1 MALGG
6 MLREKESA
14 RACGQE
20 KIRRQTKKDTK
31 KTGRAAQRR
40 WRGLTTV
47 MAVLLVLSLVG
58 RVMVNGFRTD
68 IDKFLGT
75 TSSMIVTD
83 ESVAAAALL
92 MAATLLLVNTRVN
105 SIAAVMTYENN
116 ASNMADLTSCIVG
129 IAGCLVATVVS
140 IVASFHDV
148 VKD

>member
-1 MALGG
+1 M
-6 MLREKESA
+6 
-14 RACGQE
+14 
-20 KIRRQTKKDTK
+20 KKQSS
-31 KTGRAAQRR
+31 GF
-40 WRGLTTV
+40 
-47 MAVLLVLSLVG
+47 VLSVITVLAAIVGLVG
-58 RVMVNGFRTD
+58 YLVNCGTNYFVNLGVDAAVVGCAVVAILAEVVYVAVNMKGTKVWAD
-68 IDKFLGT
+68 ILP
-75 TSSMIVTD
+75 
-83 ESVAAAALL
+83 VAAAALL

>member
-47 MAVLLVLSLVG
+47 MAVLLVG